1 MFLIKSTVESLGF
14 EMKSLIEKMININ
27 IQKPLHGSNG
37 KMNLDINL
45 NIKEHDFIA
54 LTGQSGSGK
63 TTLLRILAGLES
75 ASGEIKISDTTWLDN
90 NFSLSPQKREIGF
103 IFQDYALFPNMSVE
117 ENLLF
122 VNKDRKLAKYLL
134 EVTELS
140 ELKKRLPVT
149 LSGGQK
155 QRVSLCRA
163 MMNRPKLLLM
173 DEPLSALDP
182 SMRTKLQNE
191 IMSLHNEFGTT
202 TIMVSHDPSEIY
214 RLAHRVVV
222 LEQGKIIKD
231 GTPKEILLHTYG
243 SQKFSFSGEI
253 LDIVKADVIYIAV
266 VAIGQQVVEIVLDSG
281 EAREFEVGKRVQIS
295 TKAFAPSLSKI
306 V

>member
-1 MFLIKSTVESLGF
+1 
-14 EMKSLIEKMININ
+14 MITIN

-37 KMNLDINL
+37 LMNLDINL
-45 NIKEHDFIA
+45 NIKEYDFIA

-75 ASGEIKISDTTWLDN
+75 ASGEIKIGDTTWLDK

-122 VNKDRKLAKYLL
+122 VNKDRKLANHLL
-134 EVTELS
+134 EITELS

-155 QRVSLCRA
+155 QRASLCRA

-182 SMRTKLQNE
+182 SMRIKLQNE
-191 IMSLHNEFGTT
+191 ILTLHKEFGTT

-214 RLAHRVVV
+214 RLAHRAVV
-222 LEQGKIIKD
+222 LEQGKIVKD
-231 GTPKEILLHTYG
+231 GTSKEILLHTYG

-266 VAIGQQVVEIVLDSG
+266 VAIGQQVVEIVLDNH
-281 EAREFEVGKRVQIS
+281 EAREFNIGERVQVS

-306 V
+306 